1 MLLDVKNVSV
11 RFASGHGVQAVE
23 NVSLTVNKKEKVC
36 IVGETGSG
44 KSILLLAI
52 LHLLPENAIV
62 TGEAF
67 FEGED
72 MIRMKRRQLDKIRG
86 ARISYVPQGSGN
98 GLNPLLTVGFQVA
111 EPMIE
116 HQKIGKKEAIAEAV
130 KLMKRFH
137 IGDEEEVAAQY
148 PFTYSGGMKQRA
160 MIAMGIIAGA
170 DMILADE
177 PTKGLDEERIE
188 MVVDAFHSL
197 KDQAVLCVTHDLNFA
212 REISDSISVMYA
224 SNQVEYASAKELLE
238 HP

>member
-1 MLLDVKNVSV
+1 MLLEVKNVSV

-148 PFTYSGGMKQRA
+148 PFTYSGGMKQ
-160 MIAMGIIAGA
+160 
-170 DMILADE
+170 
-177 PTKGLDEERIE
+177 
-188 MVVDAFHSL
+188 
-197 KDQAVLCVTHDLNFA
+197 QCHD
-212 REISDSISVMYA
+212 RHGHHRGSRYD
-224 SNQVEYASAKELLE
+224 
-238 HP
+238 PGG